1 MWVDVTPIT
10 CRNPVPRGFQFLAR
24 SFVQANPGDDCHV
37 RALHSREGRTMISRI
52 WHGWTARRDAD
63 TYEAMLRAEIL
74 PGIHRVDGYR
84 GAYMLRRDAGQSPNG
99 DEVEFVTITMF
110 DDLDAVRR
118 FAGEEWTRAVIHP
131 DAAPLLVRYDEH
143 SAHYDTRITP
153 EDVQRSAERT

>member
-1 MWVDVTPIT
+1 
-10 CRNPVPRGFQFLAR
+10 
-24 SFVQANPGDDCHV
+24 
-37 RALHSREGRTMISRI
+37 MISRI

-74 PGIHRVDGYR
+74 PGIHRVHGFR
-84 GAYMLRRDAGQSPNG
+84 GAYMLRRDDGA
-99 DEVEFVTITMF
+99 EVEFVTITMF

-143 SAHYDTRITP
+143 SSHYDTRITP
-153 EDVQRSAERT
+153 EDVQRSAERTPSSADL